1 MEEKVRYQYTY
12 FIYPFEV
19 KDYEKYIYSL
29 LKNKNVQTNL
39 FDKEKDIELYTY
51 FTPNV
56 RNYFFETIEWEK
68 SKRKKF
74 QKAKDILKKDILKHM
89 KTCMFS
95 YAIEKGIQ
103 GKVGEG
109 DLFFTIDEIKI
120 ICTKTRRCLL
130 LMKTHIEN
138 VKDIDQVIN
147 FNYKFREINTIP
159 EELKNHDKIRIQ
171 TTQFETTKNIQTLI
185 QEIIKQEEIPM
196 PYVHSYLCVDS
207 ENWYQPNDF
216 DKIEYSFKKF
226 INLQPKSSNFNLGL
240 PKDIVFDSDY
250 IKIATS
256 KEGIFLITS
265 STKTENYTKLPI
277 LFEEQYLYTY
287 LIGLGQQD
295 ILKNSFDKSSRA
307 LQQILVTAEI
317 TTDELGSNI
326 YKQTRKIW
334 DIDNME
340 KRIKEYVETLSKKE
354 EIEKNK
360 RWNKILTVIL
370 TISIILNIFNMIVNL
385 KIL

>member
-19 KDYEKYIYSL
+19 KNYEKYIYSL

-51 FTPNV
+51 FTPNA
-56 RNYFFETIEWEK
+56 RNYFLETMEWEK
-68 SKRKKF
+68 DKRKKF
-74 QKAKDILKKDILKHM
+74 QEAKDILKKDILKHM

-95 YAIEKGIQ
+95 YDIEKGIQ

-120 ICTKTRRCLL
+120 ICTETRRCLL
-130 LMKTHIEN
+130 LMKIHIED

-171 TTQFETTKNIQTLI
+171 TTQFETTKNIKTMI
-185 QEIIKQEEIPM
+185 QEIIKQEEIPI
-196 PYVHSYLCVDS
+196 PYVHSYICVDS

-216 DKIEYSFKKF
+216 EKIEHSFKKL
-226 INLQPKSSNFNLGL
+226 INLQPKSSNLNLGL
-240 PKDIVFDSDY
+240 EKNTVFDSEY
-250 IKIATS
+250 IKIVTS
-256 KEGIFLITS
+256 KNGIFLITS
-265 STKTENYTKLPI
+265 STQTENYTKLPI

-287 LIGLGQQD
+287 LISLIQHY
-295 ILKNSFDKSSRA
+295 ILKDSFNNPCRVWKNIIKTS
-307 LQQILVTAEI
+307 EI
-317 TTDELGSNI
+317 TNDELGSNI

-340 KRIKEYVETLSKKE
+340 KRIKEYVETLLKKE

-360 RWNKILTVIL
+360 KWNKILTVIL